1 MVEAS
6 TLTFYVSRFNRMEHQ
21 AAVGQHYDEL
31 DVFYREIW
39 GEHVHHGLWR
49 TGRETPEEAT
59 RQLVDLVVE
68 YAAIA
73 PGEAVC
79 DVGCGY
85 GVTARLLAQE
95 HGARVTA
102 LTVSRAQ
109 HDYARALGGEV
120 DYRLCDWLANDLPSG
135 AFDVVIAIESV
146 SHMADRRRFFAV
158 AHRVLRPGGRLVAC
172 VWLSGEAPRPWERRL
187 LLDPIVREGR
197 LAGLDPAS
205 AYRMWLEAAGFV
217 LDGFEDL
224 SRQVLRTWPICLR
237 RLAGRLAADARYR
250 RFLLGAAHENRV
262 FAFTLLR
269 IYAAYRTGAM
279 RYGLF
284 TAHKPDPEDSK

>member
-1 MVEAS
+1 MTMPQPSATAHE
-6 TLTFYVSRFNRMEHQ
+6 T
-21 AAVGQHYDEL
+21 AVGQHYDEL

-59 RQLVDLVVE
+59 RQLVDLV
-68 YAAIA
+68 AAEA
-73 PGEAVC
+73 GVASGEAVC

-85 GVTARLLAQE
+85 GGTARLLAATY
-95 HGARVTA
+95 GARVTA
-102 LTVSRAQ
+102 LTLSRAQ
-109 HDYARALGGEV
+109 YDYARALVDDALGGGV
-120 DYRLCDWLANDLPSG
+120 DYRLADWLANDLPPD
-135 AFDVVIAIESV
+135 AFDAVIAIESA
-146 SHMADRRRFFAV
+146 SHMADRRRLFAE

-187 LLDPIVREGR
+187 LLRPIVREGR

-205 AYRMWLEAAGFV
+205 AYRTWIETTGLVLERFR
-217 LDGFEDL
+217 DL
-224 SRQVLRTWPICLR
+224 SRQVRRTWPICLR
-237 RLAGRLAADARYR
+237 RLAGRLVTDARYR
-250 RFLLGAAHENRV
+250 RFLLSAAHENRV
-262 FAFTLLR
+262 FALTMLR

-284 TAHKPDPEDSK
+284 TAHKPDSK